1 MVCEPFGADFDG
13 DTMSLH
19 LPLSE
24 EAQKECDDIMVSTRG
39 LLKPSSGETTMSPTK
54 DIVLGCY

>member
-1 MVCEPFGADFDG
+1 
-13 DTMSLH
+13 MSLH

-24 EAQKECDDIMVSTRG
+24 EAQAECENIMVSTLG
-39 LLKPSSGETTMSPTK
+39 LLKPSNGEASMSPTK